1 MQEEEESQTLPN
13 YNTKAIS
20 CQSNSSKNASIKPI
34 PEENNEH
41 LSDQAYL
48 NETNLIITQPN
59 LADNIS
65 NKCNEENISNKGEQD
80 NDDISAKS
88 FKSKR
93 S

>member
-1 MQEEEESQTLPN
+1 M
-13 YNTKAIS
+13 Y
-20 CQSNSSKNASIKPI
+20 
-34 PEENNEH
+34 
-41 LSDQAYL
+41 
-48 NETNLIITQPN
+48 NETYPNETSLIILPQN
-59 LADNIS
+59 NIVDNIS